1 MTRYDKT
8 PQASSDLQNELRY
21 FLRVRN
27 RYTRIVL
34 GFWKF
39 ALLWISLLGGLA
51 VGAEIIRLLS
61 RRFS

>member
-1 MTRYDKT
+1 MRTSGKTREWKL
-8 PQASSDLQNELRY
+8 DLQNELRY
-21 FLRVRN
+21 FLCVRN

-39 ALLWISLLGGLA
+39 VLLWILLLGGFA
-51 VGAEIIRLLS
+51 IATEILGLLS

>member
-1 MTRYDKT
+1 MRNWNVR
-8 PQASSDLQNELRY
+8 SDVSPELQRELSY

-39 ALLWISLLGGLA
+39 VFVWILLL
-51 VGAEIIRLLS
+51 VGVAITAEMFGLLS
-61 RRFS
+61 RRIH